1 MYINKKVELNLTKK
15 QKEKINYYMYQAKFI
30 QNLYIKANTYSYEI
44 NKNKDNKNFISA
56 FTFKKFITKYK
67 KTEEGKWLKTFPTSA
82 LSTTLKDI
90 EVSYKKMFKEGAGK
104 PKYKGKNDRV
114 SLYFCQTD
122 KKGKYLAINKNAIK
136 FPKIGWLCLK
146 RNNYLPTENNEI
158 IKAKSGR
165 ITKSPTGK
173 YYVSVMIELPDDYFY
188 DYDKPYSEPLG
199 IDLGVKDTAILSN
212 GTKYGNINKTEK
224 IRREEKH
231 LKHLQRDLSRKY
243 EARKK
248 EWKSQP
254 KSEKKI
260 ITHWY
265 KPQLRRIKEI
275 TKNHTIT
282 FNKPKQ
288 VSYIDTPAY
297 AIDIQTYDLINA
309 QDKVRYIGE
318 KMTMSNNWYKT
329 KLKVAK
335 LHERLTNQ
343 RNYYQD
349 QIVSDIVKLKP
360 MYITLEDLNIS
371 GMMKNKH
378 MAKAISQQ
386 KLYELKTKLIAKCN
400 QHGIEVRE
408 VDRFYPSSQICSEC
422 GEQYKWLGCE
432 NKNQILKVREWECP
446 CCHAHHDRD
455 INASINLRNATEYK
469 VLTDCELGCAYKN
482 ISENIN

>member
-1 MYINKKVELNLTKK
+1 MYINKKVELFLNNK
-15 QKEKINYYMYQAKFI
+15 QKYFLGQWFDKIKYV
-30 QNLYIKANTYSYEI
+30 QNLYLKANLYSYDRYKNDEI
-44 NKNKDNKNFISA
+44 NKKKRFISA
-56 FTFKKFITKYK
+56 FSFDTWLTQYCKKEENRWLNPKIYKKYLTKESYQHGIKDVENGYKKFFQ
-67 KTEEGKWLKTFPTSA
+67 G
-82 LSTTLKDI
+82 
-90 EVSYKKMFKEGAGK
+90 GGK
-104 PKYKGKNDRV
+104 PKFKGKKYTPRI
-114 SLYFCQTD
+114 YFG
-122 KKGKYLAINKNAIK
+122 GKCVKITKNAIK
-136 FPKIGWLCLK
+136 VPKIGWLCLK
-146 RNNYLPTENNEI
+146 ERNYLPITEEGI
-158 IKAKSGR
+158 RVVSGS
-165 ITKSPTGK
+165 ITKSKTGK

-188 DYDKPYSEPLG
+188 DYDKSYSEPLG

-260 ITHWY
+260 IARWY

-275 TKNHTIT
+275 TKNHTVT

-288 VSYIDTPAY
+288 VSYVETPAY
-297 AIDIQTYDLINA
+297 KISIQTYDLINA
-309 QDKVRYIGE
+309 QDKVRYVGK

-360 MYITLEDLNIS
+360 MYVTLEDLNIS

-446 CCHAHHDRD
+446 HCHAHHDRD
-455 INASINLRNATEYK
+455 INAAINLRNATEYK
-469 VLTDCELGCAYKN
+469 VLTDCELGCATVD
-482 ISENIN
+482 